1 LSIFDKLQGNAEKYV
16 IKKLTNSKFGS
27 ILTQIS
33 QGFASVDNVKDY
45 SHASKLM
52 RSNNFAL
59 APKQKF
65 LFHVYF
71 TMNVPGVAPDDA
83 GVIGALVKS
92 VQLPS
97 FNLDTKEYVQYNR
110 KRLVHNRIEYQP
122 VTIKLHD
129 DASDIIRTMWAKY
142 YQYYFADSAYQ
153 YENGPT
159 TAGRANYNERDLYD
173 SARINQQKGWGIT
186 AEGSGSDTKPAF
198 FKDITIYGMS
208 NGNFFSYTLINP
220 VIQSWRHDSYD
231 YEQSAGIMEHEMQI
245 KYEAVKYGSGQIGE
259 DGINVKG
266 FANPSRYDN
275 IPGAL
280 GPGKSAT
287 TFGPGGAIDTVTSF
301 VEDLSSGDWLG
312 AARTAAKANTSYKG
326 KDFGE
331 MIKDDIAR
339 KTKDQATKMVKA
351 KLQKPKG
358 AFSYPTPKTGVNAT
372 PTPSTLSTDTPFS
385 G

>member
-1 LSIFDKLQGNAEKYV
+1 
-16 IKKLTNSKFGS
+16 
-27 ILTQIS
+27 
-33 QGFASVDNVKDY
+33 
-45 SHASKLM
+45 
-52 RSNNFAL
+52 
-59 APKQKF
+59 
-65 LFHVYF
+65 
-71 TMNVPGVAPDDA
+71 
-83 GVIGALVKS
+83 
-92 VQLPS
+92 
-97 FNLDTKEYVQYNR
+97 
-110 KRLVHNRIEYQP
+110 
-122 VTIKLHD
+122 
-129 DASDIIRTMWAKY
+129 MWAKY